1 MKGFSHPSLLDSY
14 EEERIPVISEML
26 QITTDLYKR
35 TFYGEE
41 TKNGIIHKQD
51 VDLRDTPYFRAK
63 KLFQLH
69 INYRWSS
76 FVCDERDHQG
86 SGRITRTNA
95 YGSEGQQLRAGD
107 RAPDAPGL
115 VQLEP
120 KTVNNSPS
128 RLFDIFKPTLHT
140 VIVYAT
146 KKSLL
151 KASLILE
158 PLRCIQDNLLQTL
171 IVIPEET
178 NDLDPTIC
186 PAEVVLTDT
195 GGHAYRGYGIERG
208 SENPVVVIVRPDG
221 MVGAFATSS
230 AGIMKYSTRVFA

>member
-1 MKGFSHPSLLDSY
+1 M
-14 EEERIPVISEML
+14 
-26 QITTDLYKR
+26 
-35 TFYGEE
+35 
-41 TKNGIIHKQD
+41 
-51 VDLRDTPYFRAK
+51 
-63 KLFQLH
+63 
-69 INYRWSS
+69 
-76 FVCDERDHQG
+76 
-86 SGRITRTNA
+86 
-95 YGSEGQQLRAGD
+95 RAGD

-158 PLRCIQDNLLQTL
+158 PLRCIQDSLLQTL

-230 AGIMKYSTRVFA
+230 AGITKYSTRVFA